1 MIAIENESERKHRI
15 GWIIHV
21 ISVRHAYVHSSP
33 MKRSMTL
40 CFSVCLRT
48 SFFNFFYIKNYT
60 NALTRPHNN
69 WTKHIRIRSF
79 VSPHKNVMK
88 TSTNYEKGKRGKQ
101 NMPILYLRPSAFRG
115 TFESSITHDWTRL
128 KILRNAKKMKAIIT
142 LATTQILLAGDWA
155 IGERRIY

>member
-1 MIAIENESERKHRI
+1 
-15 GWIIHV
+15 
-21 ISVRHAYVHSSP
+21 
-33 MKRSMTL
+33 MKVKGNTALVELFMWYPFDMLMCTL
-40 CFSVCLRT
+40 HPWSDPRRFVFLCVCGLP
-48 SFFNFFYIKNYT
+48 SLIFFYIKNYT

-142 LATTQILLAGDWA
+142 LATTQILLAGDWV